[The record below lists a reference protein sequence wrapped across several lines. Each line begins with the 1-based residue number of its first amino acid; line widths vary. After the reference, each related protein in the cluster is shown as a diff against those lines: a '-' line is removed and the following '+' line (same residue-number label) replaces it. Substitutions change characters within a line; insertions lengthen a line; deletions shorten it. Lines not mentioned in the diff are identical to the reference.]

1 MAKITQTFTLTAPDS
16 KKFAL
21 WVTMWASILS
31 VLHVLGIEVQA
42 ADSKPAPKAKPV
54 KATRVKAV
62 KVSRAD
68 NDIERARFAS
78 FGRPTRVVE
87 SPKVKQAPV
96 KRARKPSVKDQP
108 VAVTPEPEFI
118 EIPFSR
124 ETYRVRR
131 QLTELDAK
139 SNRSAKLW
147 VIPAVNAQKARD
159 LVSPPQVKRAAPV
172 APPPVA
178 KVEPKVEPV
187 EKPVYIGNNR
197 SEVQSWLSSR
207 GFAPPV
213 RPIDRPFGLSEAIVI
228 IPPAAQAPAAKVEW
242 EPRAGKLQSLQ

>member
-42 ADSKPAPKAKPV
+42 ADSKPATKAPKAKPI

-87 SPKVKQAPV
+87 SPKVKPPNG
-96 KRARKPSVKDQP
+96 RA
-108 VAVTPEPEFI
+108 E
-118 EIPFSR
+118 
-124 ETYRVRR
+124 
-131 QLTELDAK
+131 
-139 SNRSAKLW
+139 
-147 VIPAVNAQKARD
+147 
-159 LVSPPQVKRAAPV
+159 
-172 APPPVA
+172 
-178 KVEPKVEPV
+178 
-187 EKPVYIGNNR
+187 
-197 SEVQSWLSSR
+197 SR
-207 GFAPPV
+207 GQP
-213 RPIDRPFGLSEAIVI
+213 DTK
-228 IPPAAQAPAAKVEW
+228 Q
-242 EPRAGKLQSLQ
+242 